1 MKPNNKSST
10 KDNISPKVLKISL
23 EATADILQKH
33 LNDSLETSILPDSLK
48 LADITPVF
56 KKRKVL

>member
-10 KDNISPKVLKISL
+10 KDNISPEVLKISL

-33 LNDSLETSILPDSLK
+33 LNDSLETGIFPDSLK

-56 KKRKVL
+56 KKGKIL